1 MVSNQDN
8 YMTELGLSSTGGKK
22 ASATFVPEP
31 RKNYQI
37 QHMHMHIY
45 YLTFGDYVQG
55 SIIDVS
61 KTKAPKMIDFYMNPA
76 DVTVIHDE
84 NGKLKIQRQ

>member
-8 YMTELGLSSTGGKK
+8 YMTGLGLSSTGGKK

-37 QHMHMHIY
+37 QHMHIY

-61 KTKAPKMIDFYMNPA
+61 KTKAPKMIDFYMNLA
-76 DVTVIHDE
+76 DGTVNHDE